1 MIIFLKLVAIAII
14 SYLIGSIPWGLII
27 SKKFFGFDIR
37 KKGSGNI
44 GSTNVFRILGM
55 KWGIIVQALDISKGV
70 LAVLIASW
78 IGKNISIPNITGFS
92 DITVIQFCAGL
103 VAVFGHAFSIFAQF
117 RGGKGINT
125 ALGMLIAIA
134 PIDLSISIL
143 IFILAVILSGYISLG
158 SISGALALPSSL
170 FMRYNFLHIN
180 IPSYHFLIY
189 ATIAL
194 AVFIIYTH
202 RKNIIR
208 LLKGTE
214 NYFAKL
220 QLIKV
225 KFLQPKNLSE

>member
-1 MIIFLKLVAIAII
+1 MNTYIILVTIAIV

-44 GSTNVFRILGM
+44 GSTNVFRILGF
-55 KWGIIVQALDISKGV
+55 KWGLTVQVLDISKGV
-70 LAVLIASW
+70 LAVLFASW
-78 IGKNISIPNITGFS
+78 LGKNVSIPNITGFS
-92 DITVIQFCAGL
+92 DLIVIQFCAGL

-117 RGGKGINT
+117 KGGKGINT
-125 ALGMLIAIA
+125 ALGMLLAIA
-134 PIDLSISIL
+134 PIDLSIAVG
-143 IFILAVILSGYISLG
+143 IFILAVIFSGYISLG
-158 SISGALALPSSL
+158 SISAALAFPSSL
-170 FMRYNFLHIN
+170 FMRYNFWHID
-180 IPSYHFLIY
+180 IPAYHFLIY
-189 ATIAL
+189 ASLAL
-194 AVFIIYTH
+194 ALFIIYTH

-225 KFLQPKNLSE
+225 KFLQPKNLNK